1 MATYGHTF
9 TSGDTL
15 TPTKLNAARTA
26 TDIVNADISASAAIA
41 LSKLAT
47 GALPTAITVAS
58 ANLVD
63 GTIVNA
69 DINASAAIVD
79 TKLATI
85 ATAGKVA
92 NTATT
97 ATNANSASAIVARD
111 ASGNF
116 TAGTITAALTG
127 NVTGN
132 SSTATTLATGRTIA
146 LTGDVTYTSPSFN
159 GSANVTAASTI
170 ANNAVTTAKI
180 LDANVTTAK
189 IADANVTTAKIA
201 DSAVTSAKI
210 ADGTIVNADINAS
223 AAIAL
228 TKLASITAG
237 QVLLGNA
244 SNAPTATAL
253 TGDVTINS
261 SGVTAIGSGVI
272 VNADINASAAIAL
285 SKLATGALPT
295 AITVASANLVDG
307 TIVNA
312 DINASAAIAGTKI
325 APDFGSQ
332 NISTTGTLTAAAGSQ
347 ITTSGSGNTLELVNT
362 SSGTPLMAITA
373 WRNGV
378 SVGGILSFNRA
389 EGGTPNVHTVVD
401 SSDVLGT
408 IFFTGSDGTNF
419 IQAASISSRCD
430 GTAGTNDMPG
440 RLMFSTTADG
450 ADTVTERMRIDSAG
464 NVGIGTAAPSSRL
477 HVDGD
482 LSFSNTTTTV
492 TATAGTAGD
501 VPAQVRGY
509 LVVSING
516 NSRRIPFYNA

>member
-69 DINASAAIVD
+69 DVS
-79 TKLATI
+79 
-85 ATAGKVA
+85 
-92 NTATT
+92 
-97 ATNANSASAIVARD
+97 
-111 ASGNF
+111 
-116 TAGTITAALTG
+116 
-127 NVTGN
+127 
-132 SSTATTLATGRTIA
+132 
-146 LTGDVTYTSPSFN
+146 
-159 GSANVTAASTI
+159 
-170 ANNAVTTAKI
+170 
-180 LDANVTTAK
+180 
-189 IADANVTTAKIA
+189 
-201 DSAVTSAKI
+201 
-210 ADGTIVNADINAS
+210 AS
-223 AAIAL
+223 AAIAH
-228 TKLASITAG
+228 TKLANITAG

-261 SGVTAIGSGVI
+261 SGVTAIGSGVL

-332 NISTTGTLTAAAGSQ
+332 NVVTTGLEVIGGAAQPSGDFVYSSATSSTGARTTSVSAHSANNVSNAIVRYSNNTTSQTFAACLNLAKSNTQTAGSHVAVVDEQ
-347 ITTSGSGNTLELVNT
+347 LLS
-362 SSGTPLMAITA
+362 
-373 WRNGV
+373 
-378 SVGGILSFNRA
+378 SVGAF
-389 EGGTPNVHTVVD
+389 
-401 SSDVLGT
+401 
-408 IFFTGSDGTNF
+408 GSDGTNF
-419 IQAASISSRCD
+419 VNSSSINFGVD
-430 GTAGTNDMPG
+430 GAVAVGSVPG
-440 RLMFSTTADG
+440 NISFSTRAATSTA
-450 ADTVTERMRIDSAG
+450 APFTRMRITSAG
-464 NVGIGTAAPSSRL
+464 NVGIANVSPTERLDVTGNIKASGVIDAGTSFRGQAGDSETAPSFTWT
-477 HVDGD
+477 GD
-482 LSFSNTTTTV
+482 TDTGMLRPNADTIEFTVGGSAAMRINSAGAIGVGAGISAAALLDLTSTTRGLLPPRMTTAQRDAISTPPAGLMIYNTTTNKLNVRTASSWEAV
-492 TATAGTAGD
+492 TSA
-501 VPAQVRGY
+501 
-509 LVVSING
+509 
-516 NSRRIPFYNA
+516 